1 MIETALDDTW
11 LTINVLLG
19 LDHSAPIGPVLVS
32 PSAIQDPQALGI
44 RATLNGSTVQDSHTK
59 EMIFSVAKTIAFL
72 SQGTTLE
79 RGTVIM
85 MGTPPGKQ
93 CTGALHL
100 KLLTRS
106 RYWDCQGPQNLAQ
119 EWRRHARVD

>member
-1 MIETALDDTW
+1 MNEEALYSEDTR
-11 LTINVLLG
+11 LTINALPG

-32 PSAIQDPQALGI
+32 PSVIQDPQALGI
-44 RATLNGSTVQDSHTK
+44 RATLNGSTVQDSHTR

-100 KLLTRS
+100 KLLTRP
-106 RYWDCQGPQNLAQ
+106 RYWNC
-119 EWRRHARVD
+119 